1 MDIYTKKVI
10 ELASG
15 IPFSE
20 RLQQPSIT
28 HTKRTPV
35 CGSSITVDMTISNN
49 KIIRFGQK
57 VNACALGQASA
68 TIVTR
73 NIIGATYGEVQL
85 LRNTVQEMLIS
96 NGPIPNMP
104 FEDFEALTPARDY
117 KNRHPSI
124 LLILDTIIEG
134 FDKLNLS

>member
-10 ELASG
+10 DLASG

-35 CGSSITVDMTISNN
+35 WFKYYYRHDYFEQQNHQIWPKSQCLCSRTSV
-49 KIIRFGQK
+49 
-57 VNACALGQASA
+57 
-68 TIVTR
+68 R
-73 NIIGATYGEVQL
+73 NYCHSKYNWGNIWEVQL
-85 LRNTVQEMLIS
+85 LRNTVKQEMLIS
-96 NGPIPNMP
+96 NGPIPTMP

-134 FDKLNLS
+134 I